1 MYFRVR
7 NLILSLALLWIAA
20 SPGQPNPFGF
30 NQEPYS
36 HAQRLVS
43 VGSGR
48 RLNIYCTGKGSPTVI
63 LDLGFGAPL
72 ISWGLVQPE
81 IAENTRVCSYERAGY
96 GFSDPGPLPRTTRAI
111 VDDLHALLKNAGE
124 RPPYVMVG
132 HSMAGLDALLYAD
145 LYPSEVSGIVL
156 IDPLLPGWDEVV
168 ERMFPQFR
176 LDGDRFI
183 RSLAMCQNLA
193 EKGELRTRS
202 STNKDCLPPQDPRF
216 TAEVQRARDATK
228 QRPGYWSDLQSEAS
242 NEDSA
247 DVLELN
253 SGRRDFGSTPL
264 ILLSAP
270 LNASTY
276 EAYRAT
282 ATQIATLASE
292 RTTFRQQVVDLSQ
305 RGIVCDVGDTGHFIQ
320 LDRPGIV
327 LHAIR
332 QVLHLTR
339 SSARPSCSGL

>member
-1 MYFRVR
+1 VR
-7 NLILSLALLWIAA
+7 NLILCLALLWIAA
-20 SPGQPNPFGF
+20 TPSQPNPFGF

-72 ISWGLVQPE
+72 ISWGFVQPE
-81 IAENTRVCSYERAGY
+81 IAESARVCSYERAGY

-111 VDDLHALLKNAGE
+111 VDDLHALLTEADE
-124 RPPYVMVG
+124 RPPYIMVG
-132 HSMAGLDALLYAD
+132 HSMAGLDVLLYAD

-183 RSLAMCQNLA
+183 NSLAMCQKLA
-193 EKGELRTRS
+193 EKGDLRTRS
-202 STNKDCLPPQDPRF
+202 STNKDCLPPRDPRF
-216 TAEVQRARDATK
+216 TAEVQKARDATK
-228 QRPGYWSDLQSEAS
+228 QRPGYWSDLQSEAI
-242 NEDSA
+242 NGDNA

-253 SGRRDFGSTPL
+253 SRRRQFGSTPL

-276 EAYRAT
+276 EASSPT
-282 ATQIATLASE
+282 ARQIATLTGE
-292 RTTFRQQVVDLSQ
+292 RTSLQRQVVAQSQ

-320 LDRPGIV
+320 LDRPSVV
-327 LHAIR
+327 LHAIG
-332 QVLHLTR
+332 QVLRLTR